1 MGQLDEAIAD
11 FTAVLELEPD
21 HVKAAYARGA
31 CRNLKGEFA
40 PAIGEPDSIR
50 HWRPGS
56 ASLSERGGGLAAVSD
71 SCYIQ
76 QGTLCH
82 MLWGCSLPCSLE
94 SIVCL

>member
-50 HWRPGS
+50 YWRPGS
-56 ASLSERGGGLAAVSD
+56 ASLSEGVVD
-71 SCYIQ
+71 WQ
-76 QGTLCH
+76 
-82 MLWGCSLPCSLE
+82 PCLTHATYNKGRSA
-94 SIVCL
+94 ICCGVVACLVVLSP

>member
-40 PAIGEPDSIR
+40 PAIGEQ
-50 HWRPGS
+50 GS
-56 ASLSERGGGLAAVSD
+56 NTFGRQG
-71 SCYIQ
+71 Q
-76 QGTLCH
+76 QHL
-82 MLWGCSLPCSLE
+82 
-94 SIVCL
+94 

>member
-40 PAIGEPDSIR
+40 PAIGELDSNR
-50 HWRPGS
+50 LDGQ
-56 ASLSERGGGLAAVSD
+56 G
-71 SCYIQ
+71 Q
-76 QGTLCH
+76 QHL
-82 MLWGCSLPCSLE
+82 
-94 SIVCL
+94 